1 MLVHGF
7 FAIGLMGFASFAGA
21 RLVGLCFDRACRMHS
36 VRRIIALCCFS
47 FGMLAFW
54 LVRNALAGNAA
65 GLDILA
71 AAAQLGGPALAVVCS
86 TLAVSSSTGTDRL
99 AWRYF
104 TAGSA
109 LYLLGNLGYLVLFV
123 SGAPVAFPS
132 IPEAAYF
139 AMAGAFALG
148 VFQYARL
155 GQRIGRVQLYNFV
168 LIYAAVALASLFA
181 LSDHLPSS
189 VLTPFGTVVAF
200 LYPALWLSVTAFAM
214 ISMFVYGHRN
224 RSWPFMLLVGAVLTE
239 SVADLI
245 YSQDLVRGTFT
256 VGAGMSQLLWVGSA
270 SLIIWAALEQIWLKS
285 AAGARAEADPQS
297 IDRSVAQ
304 ATVPALAIVIV
315 LLSGSVS
322 GALGQGPLVWFSA
335 GLALVFAAVVGLREH
350 WMIHVQRQL
359 RGAIGRSRSELMRT
373 QDRLS
378 AVLESTTDS
387 VLVLDRDWKV
397 VFYNQNAADTIN
409 KGDLLRIGISV
420 WELFPAAQTSGEGDH
435 YKRAVATGEPAEFE
449 IFVDDRGVWLGIH
462 AYPTNEGLSIFFRDI
477 SEERRIRDEFAHMA
491 HHDAL
496 TGLDNRLL
504 FQTRL
509 QQELGKGHQVAVLM
523 LDLDH
528 FKEVNDTLG
537 HQVGDAVLTGTADRL
552 GASVRNASSVARLGG
567 DEFAV
572 VIADYGNVADLHR
585 MARDVLEATRAP
597 HQIDGQAVLVG
608 GSIGIA
614 LSEDAGG
621 DADRIMKQ
629 ADLALYAAKSETRG
643 GVCLFETK
651 MEAGLIERQQLRAD
665 LRLGL
670 ERGEFELVYQPIL
683 ELRTERVS
691 SFEALL
697 RWRHPRLGMV
707 SPAGFIDLAEESGL
721 IVPIGEWVLKTAC
734 AEAAKWPE
742 QVSVAVNL
750 STRQFADSALSETI
764 EHALGGLSPSRLE
777 IEITESVLLKDSRAN
792 LLTLRRLRDLG
803 IRIALD
809 DFGTGYSSLGYL
821 QRFPFNKLK
830 IDRSFISGLPA
841 SEEGQAIVRSVIGLG
856 QSLGLRVTAEGV
868 ETQAQYDWVRQGCDE
883 AQGYLIGK
891 PMPAAEIPALLE
903 RIGVID
909 AAAPAKQR
917 RAV

>member
-1 MLVHGF
+1 
-7 FAIGLMGFASFAGA
+7 
-21 RLVGLCFDRACRMHS
+21 MHS
-36 VRRIIALCCFS
+36 VRRLVALCCFS
-47 FGMLAFW
+47 AGLIAFW
-54 LVRNALAGNAA
+54 LVRNALAGDAA
-65 GLDILA
+65 GLGLLA
-71 AAAQLGGPALAVVCS
+71 AVAQMGGPALAVVCS
-86 TLAVSSSTGTDRL
+86 VLAARGSTGTDRL

-104 TAGSA
+104 TIGSA
-109 LYLLGNLGYLVLFV
+109 LYLLGNIGYVALLL
-123 SGAPVAFPS
+123 SGVEVAFPS

-148 VFQYARL
+148 IFQYARL

-168 LIYAAVALASLFA
+168 LIFAAVALASLFA
-181 LSDHLPSS
+181 LSDHLSSS
-189 VLTPFGTVVAF
+189 VLTPFGTAVAF
-200 LYPALWLSVTAFAM
+200 LYPALWFSVAAFAM
-214 ISMFVYGHRN
+214 ISMFVYGHRS
-224 RSWPFMLLVGAVLTE
+224 RSWPFILLIGAVLTE
-239 SVADLI
+239 SGADLI
-245 YSQDLVRGTFT
+245 YAQELVSGTFT
-256 VGAGMSQLLWVGSA
+256 VGGMSQLLWVASA
-270 SLIIWAALEQIWLKS
+270 GLIVWAALEQIWLKRAGGAS
-285 AAGARAEADPQS
+285 AGADLPHS
-297 IDRSVAQ
+297 DRSLAQ
-304 ATVPALAIVIV
+304 ATVPALAIAIV
-315 LLSGSVS
+315 LIAGSLS
-322 GALGQGPLVWFSA
+322 GALGQGPLMWFSA

-350 WMIHVQRQL
+350 WMIHVQKQL
-359 RGAIGRSRSELMRT
+359 RGAIGRSRSELMAT

-378 AVLESTTDS
+378 SVIESTSDS
-387 VLVLDRDWKV
+387 ILVLDRDWKV
-397 VFYNQNAADTIN
+397 VFFNQNAAHTIN
-409 KGDLLRIGISV
+409 KADLLHMGISV
-420 WELFPAAQTSGEGDH
+420 WELFPAAETSGEGDH
-435 YKRAVATGEPAEFE
+435 YKRAVATGEAAEFE
-449 IFVDDRGVWLGIH
+449 IFVQDRGVWLGIH
-462 AYPTNEGLSIFFRDI
+462 AYPTTEGLSIFFRDI

-552 GASVRNASSVARLGG
+552 GASARNARSVARLGG

-572 VIADYGNVADLHR
+572 VIADYGSVSDVR
-585 MARDVLEATRAP
+585 GMARDILAATRAP

-614 LSEDAGG
+614 LSEDSGG

-629 ADLALYAAKSETRG
+629 ADLALYAAKSEARG
-643 GVCLFETK
+643 GLCVFEPK

-683 ELRTERVS
+683 ELKTERIC

-734 AEAAKWPE
+734 VEAAKWPE

-750 STRQFADSALSETI
+750 STRQFADSGLTEMI
-764 EHALGGLSPSRLE
+764 EQALGGMSPTRLE

-792 LLTLRRLRDLG
+792 LLTLRKLRSLG
-803 IRIALD
+803 IRLALD

-883 AQGYLIGK
+883 AQGYLISK
-891 PMPAAEIPALLE
+891 PVTADDIPALFQ
-903 RIGVID
+903 RIGVMD
-909 AAAPAKQR
+909 AVAPSHER